1 MKKTSIVLSAI
12 ALAGV
17 VSCGGN
23 AEKKKNTE
31 NATEPKKQ
39 VVEAFSLS
47 NLDKTKDPCTDFYQ
61 YAIGSWLKD
70 NPIPS
75 TESRWGVFENLSEDN
90 REKINN
96 LISEITSKSDYKKGS
111 DEQLVRDFYLSAF
124 DSTTCNARGIEPIKP
139 YLDKINAISSKEELE
154 SYMIDAYKKG
164 LGGAFGFW
172 IGSDSK
178 NSNENVLQV
187 SQGGGGLPDR
197 DYYLSDNEKME
208 AIRKAYIVHLEKM
221 FALTGENPQEAKAS
235 AQTVFNFETKFA
247 EISMTRLDRRDPLKT
262 YNPKSIKELQA
273 LSPAFNWS
281 SFFGAFGIEN
291 PEKIIVGQP
300 DYMKGYSDLFK
311 NTDLSVW
318 KKYFEWE
325 LINSMANYLNK
336 EMVDQNFDFYSRTL
350 NGVQTMKPRWK
361 RAQSMLD
368 GNFGETMGK
377 IYVARYFS
385 EDAKKSV
392 GQLIENLREAFRV
405 RIENLEWMSE
415 ETKTSAKEKLES
427 FTYKIGYPDTWNDF
441 SSIAVSEN
449 TLFENIIAVREYS
462 LNKMLKDYGQPV
474 DKTRWWMNPQTINA
488 YYNPLFNEVV
498 FPAAILQP
506 PFYNVDA
513 DDAINY
519 GSIGAVIGHEFTHG
533 FDDKGCLYNH
543 QGNLENWWKDT
554 DFSKFNK
561 RADVIVNQFNQYKPL
576 PDLSV
581 NGELTLGENIADFGG
596 LTMAYYALE
605 KALEGKP
612 KPQDIDGFSYKQRVF
627 LGWANVWKNNIKDE
641 ALRNRIL
648 NDTHSP
654 GEFRV
659 NGTLSNMPEFQ
670 EAWGCK
676 DGDAMYRTP
685 EDRAKIW

>member
-1 MKKTSIVLSAI
+1 MKKTSIVLGAI
-12 ALAGV
+12 ALSGL
-17 VSCGGN
+17 VSCGNN
-23 AEKKKNTE
+23 AEVKTKKEETKT
-31 NATEPKKQ
+31 AKKEA
-39 VVEAFSLS
+39 VEAFSLS
-47 NLDKTKDPCTDFYQ
+47 NLDKSVEPCTDFYQ

-70 NPIPS
+70 NPIPE

-90 REKINN
+90 RKKLNS
-96 LISEITSKSDYKKGS
+96 LIDEITSKSGYTKGT
-111 DEQLVRDFYLSAF
+111 DEQLVRDFYLSAL
-124 DSTTCNARGIEPIKP
+124 DSAKVNERGIEPLKP
-139 YLDKINAISSKEELE
+139 YLEQINKLSSKEELHA
-154 SYMIDAYKKG
+154 YMIEAYKKG
-164 LGGAFGFW
+164 IGGAFGFW

-178 NSNENVLQV
+178 NSNENVLQL

-197 DYYLSDNEKME
+197 DYYLSDNKKME
-208 AIRKAYIVHLEKM
+208 AIRKAYMIHLEKM
-221 FALTGENPQEAKAS
+221 FTLVGENADEAKKS
-235 AQTVFNFETKFA
+235 AQTVFDFEKKFA
-247 EISMTRLDRRDPLKT
+247 ELSMTRLDRRDPLKT
-262 YNPKSIKELQA
+262 YNPKSIKELNTLA
-273 LSPAFNWS
+273 PEFDWKSYFD
-281 SFFGAFGIEN
+281 AFGINN

-300 DYMKGYSDLFK
+300 DYMAGYAKLFK

-318 KKYFEWE
+318 KKYYEWE
-325 LINSMANYLNK
+325 LINTMASYLNR
-336 EMVDQNFDFYSRTL
+336 EIVDQNFDFYSRTL

-361 RAQSMLD
+361 RAQSMLN
-368 GNFGETMGK
+368 GNFGETLGK
-377 IYVARYFS
+377 IYVSRYFS

-392 GQLIENLREAFRV
+392 GQLIENLRAAFKV
-405 RIENLEWMSE
+405 RIENLEWMSD
-415 ETKTSAKEKLES
+415 ETKASAKEKLQS

-441 SSIAVSEN
+441 SSIPVDEN
-449 TLFENIIAVREYS
+449 KLFENIIAVNEFS
-462 LNKMLKDYGQPV
+462 INKMLEDYGKPV

-543 QGNLENWWKDT
+543 EGNLENWWKDT
-554 DFSKFNK
+554 DFSKFNT
-561 RADVIVNQFNQYKPL
+561 RAEVIVNQFDQYKPL

-581 NGELTLGENIADFGG
+581 NGKLTLGENIADFGG

-612 KPQDIDGFSYKQRVF
+612 KPKDIDGFTYRQRLF

-659 NGTLSNMPEFQ
+659 NGTVTNMPEFQ

-676 DGDAMYRTP
+676 DGDAMYTKP
-685 EDRAKIW
+685 EERAKIW

>member
-1 MKKTSIVLSAI
+1 MKKSSIVLSAI
-12 ALAGV
+12 ALAGLT
-17 VSCGGN
+17 SCGNN
-23 AEKKKNTE
+23 ADNKAKVEKP
-31 NATEPKKQ
+31 AEPKEE
-39 VVEAFSLS
+39 VVEAFSLA
-47 NLDKTKDPCTDFYQ
+47 NLDKSQDPCTDFYQ

-90 REKINN
+90 RKKIND
-96 LISEITSKSDYKKGS
+96 LIGEITSKSNYKKGS
-111 DEQLVRDFYLSAF
+111 DEQLVRDFYLSAL
-124 DSTTCNARGIEPIKP
+124 DSATCNTKGIEPLKP
-139 YLDKINAISSKEELE
+139 YLEKINAISSKKELHA
-154 SYMIDAYKKG
+154 YMIEAYSKG
-164 LGGAFGFW
+164 IGGAFGFW

-178 NSNENVLQV
+178 NSNENVLQL

-197 DYYLSDNEKME
+197 DYYLSDDKKME
-208 AIRKAYIVHLEKM
+208 SIRQAYIVHLEKM
-221 FALTGENPQEAKAS
+221 FALIGEDVNQAKTS
-235 AQTVFNFETKFA
+235 AQTIFDLEKSIA
-247 EISMTRLDRRDPLKT
+247 EISMTRLDRRDPIKT
-262 YNPKSIKELQA
+262 YNPKTIKELHTLA
-273 LSPAFNWS
+273 PEFDWA

-300 DYMKGYSDLFK
+300 DYMSGYSSLFAK
-311 NTDLSVW
+311 TDLDVW

-325 LINSMANYLNK
+325 LLNSMANYLNR
-336 EMVDQNFDFYSRTL
+336 EIVDQNFDFYSRTL

-368 GNFGETMGK
+368 GNFGETLGK

-385 EDAKKSV
+385 EDAKQSV
-392 GQLIENLREAFRV
+392 GQLIENLRAAFRV

-441 SSIAVSEN
+441 SSISVSEN
-449 TLFENIIAVREYS
+449 SLFENILAVREHS
-462 LNKMLKDYGQPV
+462 LNKMLEDYGQPV

-506 PFYNVDA
+506 PFYNVNA

-554 DFSKFNK
+554 DFSKFNT
-561 RADVIVNQFNQYKPL
+561 RAEVIVNQFNQFKPL
-576 PDLSV
+576 PDLAV

-612 KPQDIDGFSYKQRVF
+612 KPEDIDGFTYKQRLF

-670 EAWGCK
+670 DAWGCK
-676 DGDAMYRTP
+676 DGDSMFRTP
-685 EDRAKIW
+685 EERAKIW

>member
-1 MKKTSIVLSAI
+1 MKKTSIVLSTI
-12 ALAGV
+12 ALAGLT
-17 VSCGGN
+17 SCSN
-23 AEKKKNTE
+23 NTE
-31 NATEPKKQ
+31 NKTQAEKTAEPKKE

-47 NLDKTKDPCTDFYQ
+47 NLDKTQDPCTDFYQ

-90 REKINN
+90 RKKIND
-96 LISEITSKSDYKKGS
+96 LIADITSKSGYKQGS
-111 DEQLVRDFYLSAF
+111 DEQLVRDFYLSAL
-124 DSTTCNARGIEPIKP
+124 DSSTCNTRGIEPLTP
-139 YLDKINAISSKEELE
+139 YLEKINAISSKEELHA
-154 SYMIDAYKKG
+154 YMIEAYNKG
-164 LGGAFGFW
+164 IGGAFGFW

-178 NSNENVLQV
+178 NSNENVLQL

-208 AIRKAYIVHLEKM
+208 SIRKAYIIHLEKM
-221 FALTGENPQEAKAS
+221 FMLVGENEKQAKES
-235 AQTVFNFETKFA
+235 AQTVFNLEKKFA

-262 YNPKSIKELQA
+262 YNPKSIQELQTLA
-273 LSPAFNWS
+273 PEFDWV
-281 SFFGAFGIEN
+281 SFFEAFGIKN

-300 DYMKGYSDLFK
+300 DYMSGYSKLF
-311 NTDLSVW
+311 NETDLAVW

-325 LINSMANYLNK
+325 LVNSMANYLNR
-336 EMVDQNFDFYSRTL
+336 EIVDQNFDFYSRTL

-368 GNFGETMGK
+368 GNFGETLGK
-377 IYVARYFS
+377 IYVSHYFS
-385 EDAKKSV
+385 EEAKQSV
-392 GQLIENLREAFRV
+392 GQLIENLRSAFRV
-405 RIENLEWMSE
+405 RIENLEWMSD
-415 ETKTSAKEKLES
+415 ETKAAAKEKLES

-441 SSIAVSEN
+441 SSIPVMEN
-449 TLFENIIAVREYS
+449 TLFENIIAVREHS
-462 LNKMLKDYGQPV
+462 IKKMLEDYGQPV

-543 QGNLENWWKDT
+543 QGNLQNWWTDN

-561 RADVIVNQFNQYKPL
+561 RAAVIVDQFNQFKPL
-576 PDLSV
+576 PDLHV
-581 NGELTLGENIADFGG
+581 DGELTLGENIADFGG

-612 KPQDIDGFSYKQRVF
+612 KPQDIDGFTYRQRVF

-676 DGDAMYRTP
+676 EGDDMYRTP
-685 EDRAKIW
+685 EKRAKIW

>member
-1 MKKTSIVLSAI
+1 MKKTSIVLSALV
-12 ALAGV
+12 LAGV
-17 VSCGGN
+17 VSCGGD
-23 AEKKKNTE
+23 AEKNKIAEKR
-31 NATEPKKQ
+31 TEPKKE
-39 VVEAFSLS
+39 VAEAFSLS
-47 NLDKTKDPCTDFYQ
+47 NLDNSQNPCTDFYQ
-61 YAIGSWLKD
+61 YAIGSWLKN

-90 REKINN
+90 RKKINS
-96 LISEITSKSDYKKGS
+96 LIDEITSKSDHKVGS

-124 DSTTCNARGIEPIKP
+124 DSTTCNARGVEPLKP
-139 YLDKINAISSKEELE
+139 YLSRVNSISSKKELE
-154 SYMIDAYKKG
+154 DYMIEAYNKG

-178 NSNENVLQV
+178 NSNENVLQL

-208 AIRKAYIVHLEKM
+208 AIRKAYIIHLEKM
-221 FALTGENPQEAKAS
+221 FVLIGENPETAKKS
-235 AQTVFNFETKFA
+235 AQTVFDLEKKFA
-247 EISMTRLDRRDPLKT
+247 EISMTRLDRRDPMKT
-262 YNPKSIKELQA
+262 YNPKSISELQSLA
-273 LSPAFNWS
+273 PEFNWVA
-281 SFFGAFGIEN
+281 FFSAFGIDN
-291 PEKIIVGQP
+291 PKKIIVGQP
-300 DYMKGYSDLFK
+300 DYMSGYSKLFK
-311 NTDLSVW
+311 NTDLAVW

-336 EMVDQNFDFYSRTL
+336 EIVDQNFDFYSRTL
-350 NGVQTMKPRWK
+350 NGVQIMKPRWK

-377 IYVARYFS
+377 IYVERYFS

-392 GQLIENLREAFRV
+392 GQLIENLRAAFRV
-405 RIENLEWMSE
+405 RIENLDWMSA
-415 ETKTSAKEKLES
+415 ETKTAAKEKLES

-449 TLFENIIAVREYS
+449 TLFENIIAVREFS
-462 LNKMLKDYGQPV
+462 LRKMLKDYGQPV

-543 QGNLENWWKDT
+543 EGNLENWWKDT
-554 DFSKFNK
+554 DFSKFSS
-561 RADVIVNQFNQYKPL
+561 RADVIVNQFNQFKPL

-605 KALEGKP
+605 KSLEGKP
-612 KPQDIDGFSYKQRVF
+612 KPKDIDGFTYQQRIF

-676 DGDAMYRTP
+676 DGDKMFRNP
-685 EDRAKIW
+685 KERAKIW

>member
-1 MKKTSIVLSAI
+1 MRKTSIVLSAI
-12 ALAGV
+12 ALTGL
-17 VSCGGN
+17 VSCGN
-23 AEKKKNTE
+23 NTE
-31 NATEPKKQ
+31 NKSKTEKTVEPKKQ

-47 NLDKTKDPCTDFYQ
+47 NLDKSQDPCTDFYQ

-75 TESRWGVFENLSEDN
+75 TESRWGVFENLSEEN
-90 REKINN
+90 RKKLDD
-96 LISEITSKSDYKKGS
+96 LIAEITSKSGYVKGS
-111 DEQLVRDFYLSAF
+111 DEQLVRDFYLSAL
-124 DSTTCNARGIEPIKP
+124 DSTKANERGIAPLKP
-139 YLDKINAISSKEELE
+139 YLEKIQGISSKKALHAYMVE
-154 SYMIDAYKKG
+154 SYKKG
-164 LGGAFGFW
+164 LGSAFGFW

-178 NSNENVLQV
+178 NSNENVLQM

-197 DYYLSDNEKME
+197 DYYLSDNKKME
-208 AIRKAYIVHLEKM
+208 SIREAYILHLEKM
-221 FALTGENPQEAKAS
+221 FTLVGENSDEAKKS
-235 AQTVFNFETKFA
+235 AQTIFDFETKFA
-247 EISMTRLDRRDPLKT
+247 ELSMTRLDRRDPIKT
-262 YNPKSIKELQA
+262 YNPKSIQELQTLA
-273 LSPAFNWS
+273 PEFNWQG
-281 SFFGAFGIEN
+281 FFSGFGIEN

-300 DYMKGYSDLFK
+300 DYMTGYAKLFQ
-311 NTDLSVW
+311 NTELSVW

-325 LINSMANYLNK
+325 LINSMANYLSQDL
-336 EMVDQNFDFYSRTL
+336 VDQNFDFYSRTL
-350 NGVQTMKPRWK
+350 NGVQSMKPRWK
-361 RAQSMLD
+361 RAQGMLN
-368 GNFGETMGK
+368 GNFGETLGK
-377 IYVARYFS
+377 IYVSRHFS

-405 RIENLEWMSE
+405 RIEHLDWMSE

-441 SSIAVSEN
+441 SSISVSEN
-449 TLFENIIAVREYS
+449 SLFENIIAVNEFS
-462 LNKMLKDYGQPV
+462 VQKMLKDYGQPV

-543 QGNLENWWKDT
+543 EGNLENWWKET
-554 DFSKFNK
+554 DFSKFNT
-561 RADVIVNQFNQYKPL
+561 RAEVIVNQFDQYKPL
-576 PDLSV
+576 PDLAV
-581 NGELTLGENIADFGG
+581 NGKLTLGENIADFGG

-605 KALEGKP
+605 KALEGKA
-612 KPQDIDGFSYKQRVF
+612 KPEKIDGFTYQQRLF

-676 DGDAMYRTP
+676 EGDAMFRTQ
-685 EDRAKIW
+685 EERAKIW

>member
-1 MKKTSIVLSAI
+1 MKKTSIVLGAI
-12 ALAGV
+12 ALSGL
-17 VSCGGN
+17 VSCGNNAGN
-23 AEKKKNTE
+23 EKKAETQ
-31 NATEPKKQ
+31 AEPKKQ

-47 NLDKTKDPCTDFYQ
+47 NLDKSYDPCSDFYQ

-75 TESRWGVFENLSEDN
+75 TESRWGVFENLAEDN
-90 REKINN
+90 RNKLNN
-96 LISEITSKSDYKKGS
+96 LIEDITSKSDYKKGS
-111 DEQLVRDFYLSAF
+111 DEQLVRDFYLSAL
-124 DSTTCNARGIEPIKP
+124 DSTTCNTLGIKPLKP
-139 YLDKINAISSKEELE
+139 YLQKINSISSKEELHA
-154 SYMIDAYKKG
+154 YMIDAYKKG
-164 LGGAFGFW
+164 LGGTFGFW

-178 NSNENVLQV
+178 NSNENVLQL
-187 SQGGGGLPDR
+187 SQGSGGLPDR
-197 DYYLSDNEKME
+197 DYYLSDNEKMV
-208 AIRKAYIVHLEKM
+208 AIRKAYMVHLEKM
-221 FALTGENPQEAKAS
+221 FMLIGESESEAKAS
-235 AQTVFNFETKFA
+235 AQTVFNLEKKLA

-262 YNPKSIKELQA
+262 YNPKSVQELHTIA
-273 LSPAFNWS
+273 PEFDWAKYFNE
-281 SFFGAFGIEN
+281 FGISN

-300 DYMKGYSDLFK
+300 GYMTGYSKLFK
-311 NTDLSVW
+311 GEDLSTW
-318 KKYFEWE
+318 KKFFEWE
-325 LINSMANYLNK
+325 LVNSMANYLNK
-336 EMVDQNFDFYSRTL
+336 EIVDQNFDFYSRTL

-361 RAQSMLD
+361 RAQGMLN
-368 GNFGETMGK
+368 GNFGETLGK
-377 IYVARYFS
+377 IYVSKYFS

-392 GQLIENLREAFRV
+392 GQLIENLRAAFRV
-405 RIENLEWMSE
+405 RIENLDWMSD
-415 ETKTSAKEKLES
+415 ETKASAKQKLES

-441 SSIAVSEN
+441 SSIGVSEN
-449 TLFENIIAVREYS
+449 TLFENIIAVNEFS

-543 QGNLENWWKDT
+543 EGNLENWWQET
-554 DFSKFNK
+554 DFSKFNT
-561 RADVIVNQFNQYKPL
+561 RAKVIVDQFNQYKPL

-581 NGELTLGENIADFGG
+581 DGELTLGENIADFGG

-612 KPQDIDGFSYKQRVF
+612 KPQDIDGFTYKQRIF

-659 NGTLSNMPEFQ
+659 NGTVSNMPEFQ

-676 DGDAMYRTP
+676 EGDAMYRKP

>member
-1 MKKTSIVLSAI
+1 MKRSSIVLSTI
-12 ALAGV
+12 ALAGMM
-17 VSCGGN
+17 SCGN
-23 AEKKKNTE
+23 NKEVK
-31 NATEPKKQ
+31 PKVNKETKPEKQ

-47 NLDKTKDPCTDFYQ
+47 NLDKSQDPCSDFYQ

-75 TESRWGVFENLSEDN
+75 TESRWGVFEKLSEDN
-90 REKINN
+90 RAKLDD
-96 LISEITSKSDYKKGS
+96 LIKEITSKSDFKKGS
-111 DEQLVRDFYLSAF
+111 DEQLVRDFYLSAL
-124 DSTTCNARGIEPIKP
+124 DSVTVNKSGTTPLKP
-139 YLDKINAISSKEELE
+139 YLERINKISNKQELHT
-154 SYMIDAYKKG
+154 YMVDAYHKG
-164 LGGAFGFW
+164 IGGAFGFW
-172 IGSDSK
+172 IGADSK
-178 NSNENVLQV
+178 NSNENVLQM

-208 AIRKAYIVHLEKM
+208 SIRKAYIIHLEKM
-221 FALTGENPQEAKAS
+221 FSLVGEDANEAKKS
-235 AQTVFNFETKFA
+235 AQTIFAFEKTFA

-262 YNPKSIKELQA
+262 YNPKSIEELQTLA
-273 LSPAFNWS
+273 PEFDWVGFLN
-281 SFFGAFGIEN
+281 GFGINN
-291 PEKIIVGQP
+291 PEKIIIGQP
-300 DYMKGYSDLFK
+300 DYMKGYAKLFK
-311 NTDLSVW
+311 NTDLAVW
-318 KKYFEWE
+318 KKYFQWE
-325 LINSMANYLNK
+325 LINNMASYLNQ
-336 EMVDQNFDFYSRTL
+336 EIVDQNFDFYSRTL

-361 RAQSMLD
+361 RAQGMLN
-368 GNFGETMGK
+368 GNFGETLGK
-377 IYVARYFS
+377 IYVSRYFS

-392 GQLIENLREAFRV
+392 GQLIENLRESFRT
-405 RIENLEWMSE
+405 RIEQLEWMSA
-415 ETKTSAKEKLES
+415 ETKASAKEKLES

-441 SSIAVSEN
+441 SSINVNEN
-449 TLFENIIAVREYS
+449 TLFENIIAVNEFS
-462 LNKMLKDYGQPV
+462 IKKMLEDYGQPV

-543 QGNLENWWKDT
+543 EGNLENWWKET
-554 DFSKFNK
+554 DFTKFNA
-561 RADVIVNQFNQYKPL
+561 RAEVIVNQFDQYKPL

-581 NGELTLGENIADFGG
+581 NGKLTLGENIADFGG

-612 KPQDIDGFSYKQRVF
+612 KPEKIDGFTYQQRLF

-676 DGDAMYRTP
+676 DGDAMFRKV